1 MGLNLATCI
10 RATGQDED
18 WETPASRL
26 FSNEVL
32 EDSLTPDLLSLPNE
46 ILVKIMLY
54 LPDTSIDS
62 RGREAPRALY
72 YLIQVTG

>member
-1 MGLNLATCI
+1 MGLNLATCVH
-10 RATGQDED
+10 ATGQDED

-32 EDSLTPDLLSLPNE
+32 EDSVTPDVLSLPNE

-54 LPDTSIDS
+54 LPDTHDRVKFRYVS
-62 RGREAPRALY
+62 RRL
-72 YLIQVTG
+72 